1 MTPADLIKKYIELRD
16 WLERDTKANDE
27 RQKPYCDAMS
37 TIEGALQQHLL
48 TNDLQNI
55 KADGIGTAFLKTNT
69 HVRMADR
76 NAFDAFVSTLPDPL
90 SYFTNAVRK
99 ETVLDYAKEHG
110 TPPAG
115 IDLTSI
121 QEVQIRRS

>member
-16 WLERDTKANDE
+16 WLEKDSAANSARQLPYLDAMKAIEGGLQQFLLAND
-27 RQKPYCDAMS
+27 
-37 TIEGALQQHLL
+37 G
-48 TNDLQNI
+48 QNF
-55 KADGIGTAFLKTNT
+55 KAEGIGTAFLQTKT

-76 NAFDAFVSTLPDPL
+76 NAFLDFIVKTGDPF
-90 SYFTNAVRK
+90 SYFTNNVRK
-99 ETVLDYAKEHG
+99 ETVLDYVKEHG